1 MLAGV
6 SIEAFKE
13 FLKILYSLVFSKGKD
28 FAVKAE
34 NWSDILSLCKK
45 YEIEDAVSSI
55 TSFNWQE
62 GWVKLEC
69 LKEENDTKEGIDTDG
84 KFKEERDTKEGIET
98 DAKFK
103 EESDTKEG
111 IETDGK
117 FKEESD
123 TKEKIET
130 NTDCILC
137 RKCGHFI
144 SEECISSAICF
155 GCDRKEHISRHC
167 KTEQGALKIDECEE
181 IKKEYAERE
190 DYVEME
196 IEEDC
201 AKSEVMLKYVN
212 VVTNVG
218 VEERFGTD
226 ALKVKTL
233 QASKISK
240 DFNEFVKQEVDIKEE
255 NIENCAENENQYIKT
270 ESINKDTLYLGK
282 ERLQVKKSDIAEE
295 KLIITSK
302 QRYDIHVGGVHGEA
316 KYQCSQ
322 CEYKT
327 VIKSNLDVHVKSVH
341 GEAKYQCSQ
350 CEYRTPL
357 KANLMRHVEGVHGEA
372 KYQCSQCEYRTTLKD
387 SLMTHVKGVHGEAKY
402 QCSQCEYK
410 TTMEGRFNIHVKS
423 VHGEAKYQCSQCE
436 YRTPLKANLMGHV
449 KFVHGEAKYQ
459 CSQCEY
465 KTTRKSRLDSHVK
478 IVHDEVMYKCSQ
490 CDYKTKNK
498 TLLKNHVELKHDN
511 VLHACPRCRYKHP
524 VKSKLRK
531 HFKKHH

>member
-1 MLAGV
+1 M

-123 TKEKIET
+123 TKEEIET
-130 NTDCILC
+130 DTDCILC

-144 SEECISSAICF
+144 FEECISSAICF

-190 DYVEME
+190 EYVEME
-196 IEEDC
+196 IEEDY

-240 DFNEFVKQEVDIKEE
+240 DFNEFVKQEVGIKEE

-270 ESINKDTLYLGK
+270 ESVNKDTLYLGK

-302 QRYDIHVGGVHGEA
+302 QRHDIHVGGVHGEA

-327 VIKSNLDVHVKSVH
+327 VIKGNLDVHIKSVH

-372 KYQCSQCEYRTTLKD
+372 KYQCSQCEY
-387 SLMTHVKGVHGEAKY
+387 
-402 QCSQCEYK
+402 
-410 TTMEGRFNIHVKS
+410 
-423 VHGEAKYQCSQCE
+423 
-436 YRTPLKANLMGHV
+436 
-449 KFVHGEAKYQ
+449 
-459 CSQCEY
+459 
-465 KTTRKSRLDSHVK
+465 KTTRKNQLDSHVK

-490 CDYKTKNK
+490 CDYKTKMK

-511 VLHACPRCRYKHP
+511 ALHACPRCRYKHP

-531 HFKKHH
+531 HLKKHH

>member
-1 MLAGV
+1 M

-111 IETDGK
+111 IETD
-117 FKEESD
+117 
-123 TKEKIET
+123 
-130 NTDCILC
+130 TDCILC

-190 DYVEME
+190 EYVEME
-196 IEEDC
+196 IEEDY
-201 AKSEVMLKYVN
+201 AKSEVMLKYEN

-270 ESINKDTLYLGK
+270 ESVNKDTLYLGK

-302 QRYDIHVGGVHGEA
+302 QRHDIHVGGVHGEA

-350 CEYRTPL
+350 FEYRTPL

-372 KYQCSQCEYRTTLKD
+372 KYQCSQCEYRT
-387 SLMTHVKGVHGEAKY
+387 
-402 QCSQCEYK
+402 
-410 TTMEGRFNIHVKS
+410 
-423 VHGEAKYQCSQCE
+423 
-436 YRTPLKANLMGHV
+436 PLKANLMRHV

-465 KTTRKSRLDSHVK
+465 KTTRKSQLDSHVK

-490 CDYKTKNK
+490 CDYKTKMK

-511 VLHACPRCRYKHP
+511 ALHACPRCRYKHP

-531 HFKKHH
+531 HLKKHH

>member
-357 KANLMRHVEGVHGEA
+357 KATLMRHV
-372 KYQCSQCEYRTTLKD
+372 
-387 SLMTHVKGVHGEAKY
+387 KGL
-402 QCSQCEYK
+402 
-410 TTMEGRFNIHVKS
+410 
-423 VHGEAKYQCSQCE
+423 HGEAKYQCSQCE

>member
-1 MLAGV
+1 M

-34 NWSDILSLCKK
+34 SWSDILNLCKK

-55 TSFNWQE
+55 TSFNSQE

-123 TKEKIET
+123 TKEEIET
-130 NTDCILC
+130 DTDCILC

-144 SEECISSAICF
+144 FEECISSAIYF

-190 DYVEME
+190 EYVEME
-196 IEEDC
+196 IEEDY
-201 AKSEVMLKYVN
+201 AKSEVMLKYEN

-270 ESINKDTLYLGK
+270 ESVNKDTLYLGK

-302 QRYDIHVGGVHGEA
+302 QRHDIHVGGVHGEA

-327 VIKSNLDVHVKSVH
+327 VIKGNLDVHVKSVH

-357 KANLMRHVEGVHGEA
+357 KDNLM
-372 KYQCSQCEYRTTLKD
+372 K
-387 SLMTHVKGVHGEAKY
+387 HVKGVHGEAKY

-410 TTMEGRFNIHVKS
+410 ATMEGRLNIHVKS
-423 VHGEAKYQCSQCE
+423 VHGEPKYQCSQCEYRTSLKATLMRHVKGLHGEAKYQCSQCE

-465 KTTRKSRLDSHVK
+465 KTTRKSQLDSHVK

-490 CDYKTKNK
+490 CDYKTKKK

-511 VLHACPRCRYKHP
+511 ALHACPRCRYKHP

-531 HFKKHH
+531 HLKKHH